1 MAQIQ
6 QALLSFDAV
15 PRRSLAFVPA
25 VAGVIMWVCL
35 IVAIV
40 HWMRQPIVLLRGELG
55 LGHDGAGGEAAA
67 GGSRRCSCVCT
78 GPCCL
83 PWEPCEAAGT
93 R

>member
-1 MAQIQ
+1 MAQIR
-6 QALLSFDAV
+6 QALLLFDAV

-40 HWMRQPIVLLRGELG
+40 HWMRQPIVLLGGELG
-55 LGHDGAGGEAAA
+55 PRHGGADGEAAA
-67 GGSRRCSCVCT
+67 GGSRGCSCICI

-83 PWEPCEAAGT
+83 PGEPCEAAG
-93 R
+93 RR

>member
-6 QALLSFDAV
+6 QALLLFDAV

-40 HWMRQPIVLLRGELG
+40 HWMRQPIVLVGGELG
-55 LGHDGAGGEAAA
+55 LGHGGAGGEAAA
-67 GGSRRCSCVCT
+67 GGSRI

-83 PWEPCEAAGT
+83 PGEPCEAAGT